1 MAGGQSQ
8 CRDGE
13 ACVFVCMRL
22 CMYIAGS
29 AARGGAGVAEVALE
43 VRIHRGPVASAK
55 RSLTLTAAQWA
66 RSRDERRVVSDVR
79 LQRIND

>member
-43 VRIHRGPVASAK
+43 VRIHRRPGPG
-55 RSLTLTAAQWA
+55 
-66 RSRDERRVVSDVR
+66 RVR
-79 LQRIND
+79 NAH

>member
-8 CRDGE
+8 CRGGE

-43 VRIHRGPVASAK
+43 VDSPAAVAASE
-55 RSLTLTAAQWA
+55 TLTDPHCCAMGAQ
-66 RSRDERRVVSDVR
+66 
-79 LQRIND
+79 QR